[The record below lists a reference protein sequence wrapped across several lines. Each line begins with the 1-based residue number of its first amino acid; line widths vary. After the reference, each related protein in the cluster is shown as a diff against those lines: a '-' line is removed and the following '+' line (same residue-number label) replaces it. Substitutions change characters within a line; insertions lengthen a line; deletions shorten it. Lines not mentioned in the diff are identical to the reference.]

1 MQKYNSTGIL
11 TGYIKQLLASFNL
24 PKLRIYTSAH
34 EQYFKQHKRER
45 WDIVKTFP
53 FVNNDPKLN
62 LPYDYSGDIH
72 YVPYIRHGAIQ
83 QYIGSYTN
91 TISGVEHAKADE
103 TDDAVSYKWQTPGY
117 FVDNPTATQLYFKG
131 MHIPNYT
138 KTLQIRNNVYDS
150 YTHEYL
156 GDYLR
161 FKRDFEGINLMPLYN
176 CFSNR
181 VCENLQLAIPSAEG
195 SKYEAIFDSFDT
207 NYKIYMLPV
216 KLFQKYTIA
225 IDSAYPVELCCAIY
239 GSKLDGRKKFK
250 DLPRQTYKRFTNLSF
265 TQPLLYEA
273 LAVESTFNIQSK
285 SLPTE
290 QHIVVARDQY
300 LTHLAQNESDLK
312 LFIKLPVDNKSSITI
327 LEGDFCKWN
336 DSMLKFDQPTSQSGD
351 FAEITDSSNSELA
364 VLRPRISNH
373 LELNLN
379 KDALEGFERSCAN
392 IPLITPLQLLRF
404 NTMQSR
410 PFADRLIEY
419 LLGNCIDASEE
430 LPDNINRLQKILY
443 NSAYRTS
450 CNPRVPGTWD
460 NRYRLLLYAA
470 ATGEYTTFGQ
480 GTRQFNRGHD
490 ALGYVDKDVEKW
502 LTDSQGMSLLNIE
515 VDEEGN

>member
-24 PKLRIYTSAH
+24 PKLRIYTAAH
-34 EQYFKQHKRER
+34 EQYFEQHKRER
-45 WDIVKTFP
+45 WDIIKTYP
-53 FVNNDPKLN
+53 FIANNDST
-62 LPYDYSGDIH
+62 LPYAYYGDIH
-72 YVPYIRHGAIQ
+72 YVPYIRHGEIQ

-91 TISGVEHAKADE
+91 PVSGVEHAKADII
-103 TDDAVSYKWQTPGY
+103 SYKWQTPGY
-117 FVDNPTATQLYFKG
+117 FVGNPVVSQLYHKG
-131 MHIPNYT
+131 MYIPNYT

-181 VCENLQLAIPSAEG
+181 VCENLQLAISSLEG
-195 SKYEAIFDSFDT
+195 RGYEAIFDSFDT
-207 NYKIYMLPV
+207 NYKIYMIPV

-239 GSKLDGRKKFK
+239 GSKLDDRKKFK

-265 TQPLLYEA
+265 TRPLLYEA
-273 LAVESTFNIQSK
+273 LATESTFNPQSK
-285 SLPTE
+285 MPLAE
-290 QHIVVARDQY
+290 QVVTTKREQY

-312 LFIKLPVDNKSSITI
+312 LFIKLSADNKSSITI

-336 DSMLKFDQPTSQSGD
+336 DSMLKFDQPTAQSGGSTETAASD
-351 FAEITDSSNSELA
+351 NFDPI
-364 VLRPRISNH
+364 VLKPRLSNH

-379 KDALEGFERSCAN
+379 NDALKAFEDSCAD

-430 LPDNINRLQKILY
+430 LPGNIARLQKVLH
-443 NSAYRTS
+443 NSAYRTA

-460 NRYRLLLYAA
+460 DRYRLLLYAA

-480 GTRQFNRGHD
+480 GTRHFNRGHD
-490 ALGYVDKDVEKW
+490 ALGYVDKDVERW
-502 LTDSQGMSLLNIE
+502 LTDSQGNSLLNTE
-515 VDEEGN
+515 LDEEGN